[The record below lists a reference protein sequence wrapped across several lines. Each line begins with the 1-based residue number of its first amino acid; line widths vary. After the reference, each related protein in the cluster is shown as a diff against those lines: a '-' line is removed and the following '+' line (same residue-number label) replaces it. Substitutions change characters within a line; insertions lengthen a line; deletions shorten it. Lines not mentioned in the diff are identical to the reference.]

1 MDPIRLFDQSAL
13 SIQDCGRKGRG
24 VVTSVPIPARTT
36 IDLSPILLFPTQEYT
51 HHGQFTQLDH
61 YTYRWLGGMA
71 LALGLGSMF
80 NHSKDP
86 NVGFQRDFVNKMIRY
101 STLRDV
107 AAGEELCI
115 SYGPNL
121 WFPDMEDE
129 EEAARQ
135 DQDEKDSGYQGS
147 GSWSPRSA
155 FSESED
161 ETGDG
166 FLSRLQIDKE
176 EE

>member
-1 MDPIRLFDQSAL
+1 MDPIRLFDQSSL
-13 SIQDCGRKGRG
+13 TIQDCGAKGRG

-36 IDLSPILLFPTQEYT
+36 IDLSPILLFPTEEYT
-51 HHGQFTQLDH
+51 NHGQFTQLDH

-71 LALGLGSMF
+71 LAFGLGSMF
-80 NHSKDP
+80 NHSKYP
-86 NVGFQRDFVNKMIRY
+86 NVGFQRDFENKMIRY

-129 EEAARQ
+129 EEAAREGRGQ
-135 DQDEKDSGYQGS
+135 EDSGYQGS
-147 GSWSPRSA
+147 GSRSPRSE

-166 FLSRLQIDKE
+166 FLSRLQIDTDE
-176 EE
+176 D

>member
-1 MDPIRLFDQSAL
+1 MDPIRLFDQSTL
-13 SIQDCGRKGRG
+13 VIQDCGPKGRG
-24 VVTSVPIPARTT
+24 VVTSVPIAARTT
-36 IDLSPILLFPTQEYT
+36 IDLSPILLFPTEEYT

-71 LALGLGSMF
+71 LAMGLGSMF

-86 NVGFQRDFVNKMIRY
+86 NVGFQRDFANKMI
-101 STLRDV
+101 RDV

-129 EEAARQ
+129 GAAGRE
-135 DQDEKDSGYQGS
+135 DQEDSGYQGS
-147 GSWSPRSA
+147 GSQSPRSE

-166 FLSRLQIDKE
+166 FLFRLQIDTDE
-176 EE
+176 E